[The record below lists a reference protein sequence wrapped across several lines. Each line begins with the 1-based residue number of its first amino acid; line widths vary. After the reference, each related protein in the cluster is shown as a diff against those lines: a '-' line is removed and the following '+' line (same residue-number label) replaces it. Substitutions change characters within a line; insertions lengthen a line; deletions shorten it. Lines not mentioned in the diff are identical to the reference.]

1 MVMVMKSDDIPKGVL
16 FSQVMLSTPLVV
28 STAYLCLLAP
38 MAANPL
44 FVDPASFAYLAR
56 TSVRLLALNV
66 AFHGGIHYGLG
77 AANYELAI
85 EDEERRR
92 I

>member
-1 MVMVMKSDDIPKGVL
+1 MVLKSDEIPKGVL
-16 FSQVMLSTPLVV
+16 FSQIMLSAPLVAT
-28 STAYLCLLAP
+28 TAYLCMLAP

-56 TSVRLLALNV
+56 TSVRLLTLNI

-77 AANYELAI
+77 AASYEMAFD
-85 EDEERRR
+85 EDEKRR